1 MRLRIRLQ
9 PRSSPVDPRMAVSQ
23 IDGVVVAPGANLPTC
38 NTEQPAPRRAWTSPE
53 LVMHESFTVLTQH
66 FFGPAGA
73 LLALQVTC
81 SVVNGQLIC
90 H

>member
-1 MRLRIRLQ
+1 
-9 PRSSPVDPRMAVSQ
+9 MAVPEINKVDAGLS
-23 IDGVVVAPGANLPTC
+23 APS
-38 NTEQPAPRRAWTSPE
+38 TERPAARRAWTTPE
-53 LVMHESFTVLTQH
+53 LVTHESLTVLTQH

-73 LLALQVTC
+73 ILALQLNC

>member
-1 MRLRIRLQ
+1 MAESAINKLD
-9 PRSSPVDPRMAVSQ
+9 SSLS
-23 IDGVVVAPGANLPTC
+23 APS
-38 NTEQPAPRRAWTSPE
+38 TERPAPRRAWTSPE
-53 LVMHESFTVLTQH
+53 LVTHESLTVMTQH

-81 SVVNGQLIC
+81 SVVNGNLIC

>member
-1 MRLRIRLQ
+1 MAVPEINKVDPSL
-9 PRSSPVDPRMAVSQ
+9 SSPS
-23 IDGVVVAPGANLPTC
+23 
-38 NTEQPAPRRAWTSPE
+38 TERPAPRRAWTSPE
-53 LVMHESFTVLTQH
+53 LVTHESLTVMTQH

-81 SVVNGQLIC
+81 SVVNGNLIC